1 MMNTNKLLQKR
12 DFKNTA
18 FCLKIHRFIFRGG
31 YNSKQNSD
39 NNNSTKM
46 CKKRG
51 HKLESAIN

>member
-18 FCLKIHRFIFRGG
+18 FCLKIHRFFSGG